1 MPAIWTVGASP
12 IAFSRMLSVPENVIN
27 QTVHSLTIQRLP
39 TEPIGYTTIT
49 LVGVPA
55 GCEVRIRDID
65 TNELAGIES
74 CSKDPS
80 FILDVR
86 SIGSP
91 YNTVRIIVIST
102 DYELIDLQYTI
113 SIGSFSIPIEM
124 REDPWFK
131 DPV

>member
-1 MPAIWTVGASP
+1 MTYFCHNFMQPYVVSRGLDQPGTNRGFFSHTV
-12 IAFSRMLSVPENVIN
+12 SV
-27 QTVHSLTIQRLP
+27 QRLP
-39 TEPIGYTTIT
+39 TEPIGYSSIT
-49 LVGVPA
+49 LVGVHA
-55 GCEVRIRDID
+55 GCEVRIRDKD
-65 TNELAGIES
+65 TNELAGVES
-74 CSKDPS
+74 CVEDPS

-91 YNTVRIIVIST
+91 YNTVRIVVIST

-113 SIGSFSIPIEM
+113 SVGSFSIPIEM